1 MGNEPLNKMD
11 RKAELQ
17 ARVNLI
23 DTNSNGTLEKS
34 ELIAVFGAHAGEFL
48 SFCDGDSDG
57 ALTADEFSD
66 GIQKDTAE
74 MSDEDFQINWL
85 DRMSE
90 SITAATPAAGAL
102 KNKAFLF
109 IKPHAVTEATKTL
122 VGAQLVEKGFTICS
136 EGSISA
142 EDIDSKQLIDN
153 HYYAIASKATI
164 LKPAELNI
172 PEDKFQTK
180 FGLSW
185 ADALAGGRVFNALD
199 ACADLEI
206 DPVEMDRQ
214 WGIHKKADKLI
225 KFGGGFYCGHLEI
238 EGKEPCYVFN
248 GFFMEMRNKYVA
260 KGLSIHYYVVEWDP
274 AVMSWEDFR
283 GKALGPTDP
292 EQAPADS
299 IRGMIYAKWEELGLK
314 AKPDVGDNGM
324 HGSASPFEALA
335 ELLNWTGSAVEKE
348 PFGAAML
355 SAGIGSEAILKWS
368 KDAQVKLPETDGMGS
383 VFDAC
388 EDLNAAECLATL
400 VAINK
405 KECPE
410 ARTEAPAPAE
420 AEQAVPA
427 EAEPVAPAEA
437 PALTEAPAP
446 APK

>member
-122 VGAQLVEKGFTICS
+122 AKDALIAKGFAVLS
-136 EGSISA
+136 EGEITA

-164 LKPAELNI
+164 LKPNELNI
-172 PEDKFQTK
+172 PEEKFEAK

-206 DPVEMDRQ
+206 DAVEMDRQ
-214 WGIHKKADKLI
+214 WGIHNKAEKLI

-260 KGLSIHYYVVEWDP
+260 PGLSIYYYVVEWD
-274 AVMSWEDFR
+274 ATTMSWEEFR
-283 GKALGPTDP
+283 CKGLGPTDP
-292 EQAPADS
+292 TEAPADS
-299 IRGMIYAKWEELGLK
+299 VRGMIFAKWEELGLK
-314 AKPDVGDNGM
+314 AQPDVGDNGM
-324 HGSASPFEALA
+324 HGSASPFEAFS
-335 ELLNWTGSAVEKE
+335 ELVNWTGADPSTEE
-348 PFGAAML
+348 FGAAML
-355 SAGIGSEAILKWS
+355 AAGISADTVKAWS
-368 KDAQVKLPETDGMGS
+368 VDPQVTLPEGDKKGS
-383 VFDAC
+383 LFDSV
-388 EDLNAAECLATL
+388 EDTNANDCLATL
-400 VAINK
+400 VKINS
-405 KECPE
+405 C
-410 ARTEAPAPAE
+410 
-420 AEQAVPA
+420 Q
-427 EAEPVAPAEA
+427 
-437 PALTEAPAP
+437 
-446 APK
+446 

>member
-122 VGAQLVEKGFTICS
+122 AKDALIAKGFAVLS
-136 EGSISA
+136 EGEITA
-142 EDIDSKQLIDN
+142 EDIDSKKLIDN

-164 LKPAELNI
+164 LKPDQLNI
-172 PEDKFQTK
+172 PEDKFEAK

-206 DPVEMDRQ
+206 DAVEMDKQ

-260 KGLSIHYYVVEWDP
+260 PGLSIYYYVVEWD
-274 AVMSWEDFR
+274 ATTMSREEFR
-283 GKALGPTDP
+283 CKGLGPTDP
-292 EQAPADS
+292 TEAPAAS
-299 IRGMIYAKWEELGLK
+299 VRGMIFAKWEELGLK
-314 AKPDVGDNGM
+314 AQPDVGDNGM
-324 HGSASPFEALA
+324 HGSASPFEAFS
-335 ELLNWTGSAVEKE
+335 ELVNWTGADPSTEE
-348 PFGAAML
+348 FGAAML
-355 SAGIGSEAILKWS
+355 AAGISADTVKAWS
-368 KDAQVKLPETDGMGS
+368 VDPQVTLPEGDKKGS
-383 VFDAC
+383 LFDSV
-388 EDLNAAECLATL
+388 EDTNANDCLATL
-400 VAINK
+400 VKINS
-405 KECPE
+405 C
-410 ARTEAPAPAE
+410 
-420 AEQAVPA
+420 Q
-427 EAEPVAPAEA
+427 
-437 PALTEAPAP
+437 
-446 APK
+446 

>member
-17 ARVNLI
+17 ARFNLI

-122 VGAQLVEKGFTICS
+122 AKDALIAKGFAVLS
-136 EGSISA
+136 EGEITA
-142 EDIDSKQLIDN
+142 EDIDSKKLID
-153 HYYAIASKATI
+153 HHYAIASKATI
-164 LKPAELNI
+164 LKPDQLNI
-172 PEDKFQTK
+172 PEDKFEAK

-206 DPVEMDRQ
+206 DAVEMDRQ
-214 WGIHKKADKLI
+214 WGIHKKAEKLI

-260 KGLSIHYYVVEWDP
+260 PGLSIYYYVVEWD
-274 AVMSWEDFR
+274 ATTMSWEEFR
-283 GKALGPTDP
+283 CKGLGPTDP
-292 EQAPADS
+292 TEAPADS
-299 IRGMIYAKWEELGLK
+299 VRGMSFAKWEELGLK
-314 AKPDVGDNGM
+314 AQPDVGDNGM
-324 HGSASPFEALA
+324 HGSASPFEAFS
-335 ELLNWTGSAVEKE
+335 ELVNWTGADPSTEE
-348 PFGAAML
+348 FGAAML
-355 SAGIGSEAILKWS
+355 AAGISADTVKAWS
-368 KDAQVKLPETDGMGS
+368 VDPQVTLPEGDKKGS
-383 VFDAC
+383 LFDSV
-388 EDLNAAECLATL
+388 EDTNANDCLATL
-400 VAINK
+400 VKINS
-405 KECPE
+405 C
-410 ARTEAPAPAE
+410 
-420 AEQAVPA
+420 Q
-427 EAEPVAPAEA
+427 
-437 PALTEAPAP
+437 
-446 APK
+446 